1 MTAKLHFIID
11 IEIVLNIIIMDLM
24 ALTYSS
30 KEPQCIIKTTE
41 KFSHLLSQNTPSH
54 SFHFNLDFQKQ
65 YHKIHITPLPIAYTL
80 DWRTRVLLLCSH
92 QPTLKLEANHSRDIL
107 VASLQRRHIYSKWP
121 CLKLNKRFRH
131 FPGEVLG
138 AGFPEWQR
146 HFRSCVI
153 CQTTEMEVA
162 SGCPPSLSYETLAR
176 RDGKYDRRDEIFDGQ
191 FG

>member
-1 MTAKLHFIID
+1 M
-11 IEIVLNIIIMDLM
+11 
-24 ALTYSS
+24 SW
-30 KEPQCIIKTTE
+30 
-41 KFSHLLSQNTPSH
+41 
-54 SFHFNLDFQKQ
+54 LDNFQKQ
-65 YHKIHITPLPIAYTL
+65 YRKIHITLLPIAYTL
-80 DWRTRVLLLCSH
+80 DWRTEYYYYSAA
-92 QPTLKLEANHSRDIL
+92 TLKLEANHSRDIL

-162 SGCPPSLSYETLAR
+162 SGCPPSLSYETSAK
-176 RDGKYDRRDEIFDGQ
+176 RDGKYDRRDEIF
-191 FG
+191 